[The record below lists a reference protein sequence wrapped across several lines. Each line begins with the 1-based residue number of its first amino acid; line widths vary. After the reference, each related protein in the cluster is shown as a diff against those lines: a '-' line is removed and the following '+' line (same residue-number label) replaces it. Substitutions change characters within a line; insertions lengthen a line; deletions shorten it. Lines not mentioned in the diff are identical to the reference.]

1 MSKVITVKVSK
12 GGVGKTTIASN
23 LAYLLSTKDKKVLVI
38 DFDSQANLSKL
49 FLSKVDNNIEDKL
62 TSSNLLGDFLEN
74 IDDLTYNI
82 DDNLD
87 LISADIG
94 LFEVSKY
101 LEEKGDY
108 YNRLNEVFENL
119 KIDSK
124 YDYIILDLSPGVAD
138 TITEISLATSD
149 LLICPTHF
157 DIDSLSGIVI
167 TIDDISRLEDAK
179 IIDNLN
185 YLIVPNRYDR
195 RFEKDNQKI
204 YDILYENL
212 DKNLISNPIRENSHI
227 KKARMIGQTAIE
239 YESDPSRKYEHK
251 KAIEDFE
258 KLIEKIEEILN

>member
-1 MSKVITVKVSK
+1 MSKIITVKVSK

-23 LAYLLSTKDKKVLVI
+23 LAYLLSKQEKKVLVI

-49 FLSKVDNNIEDKL
+49 FLSKFEKEEEKL
-62 TSSNLLGDFLEN
+62 TSSNLLGDFLDN
-74 IDDLTYNI
+74 IDSLIYRTSE
-82 DDNLD
+82 NLD

-101 LEEKGDY
+101 LEENGDY
-108 YNRLNEVFENL
+108 YNRLNEVFKNL
-119 KIDSK
+119 KIKEK
-124 YDYIILDLSPGVAD
+124 YDYVVLDLSPGVAD

-167 TIDDISRLEDAK
+167 TINDISRLEDAK

-195 RFEKDNQKI
+195 RFERDNQKI
-204 YDILYENL
+204 YDILYKNL

-239 YESDPSRKYEHK
+239 YENDPIRKYEHK
-251 KAIEDFE
+251 KAIEDFK
-258 KLIEKIEEILN
+258 KLIEKIEEII